1 MPVAIRASGAALILN
16 RRRSHRRRRAKG
28 VKVPNP
34 KDVSQLN
41 VGFVKSRETEER

>member
-16 RRRSHRRRRAKG
+16 RRRSHRRRAKG

-41 VGFVKSRETEER
+41 VGFVKSREMEER